1 MWRQRDA
8 AEREVQFRENH
19 AVDIIYSTAVVDH
32 SLIKHLKHIH
42 EMHLSM
48 DSLIKTIKTA
58 C

>member
-42 EMHLSM
+42 EMHR
-48 DSLIKTIKTA
+48 TA
-58 C
+58 S